1 MPKQSFLGRV
11 ESLTDGADA
20 GPPDLA
26 DALGRR
32 VQEHAAAIAA
42 AHEALAEATETLRAL
57 DRDLSEA
64 REAADE
70 WGTKAVADRQ
80 RRDQMRAAGR
90 SNEAAR
96 LAVAAESAAAQQR
109 QYADAVAALEP
120 LLLRQRQSVSMLR
133 ANLTGLQDRHDELRR
148 TQRALG
154 ADGASSSGG

>member
-11 ESLTDGADA
+11 ESLADGPDA
-20 GPPDLA
+20 GPLGPA
-26 DALGRR
+26 DALDRR
-32 VQEHAAAIAA
+32 VTEHAAAIAV

-57 DRDLSEA
+57 DRDLSDA

-80 RRDQMRAAGR
+80 RSDQMRAAGR

-109 QYADAVAALEP
+109 QYGDAVAALEP
-120 LLLRQRQSVSMLR
+120 LLLRQRQSVSMIR

-148 TQRALG
+148 TQRALR
-154 ADGASSSGG
+154 ADGASR